1 MAARPRYAASHSRKP
16 SVGRGSD
23 ATLASSA
30 RAPSTSPART
40 RSVARCGGA
49 PPDPSGRA
57 APSKQQSSSIPCCAI
72 CGAIIEDRRS
82 LNELGVAASAQD
94 RGSEVD
100 LMKTP
105 EPLAGLV
112 KTWVW

>member
-1 MAARPRYAASHSRKP
+1 
-16 SVGRGSD
+16 
-23 ATLASSA
+23 
-30 RAPSTSPART
+30 
-40 RSVARCGGA
+40 
-49 PPDPSGRA
+49 
-57 APSKQQSSSIPCCAI
+57 
-72 CGAIIEDRRS
+72 